1 MQGSLRSTA
10 KWEEG
15 AEWAPWAPFSPW
27 REPAQLPAPTPGRR
41 SSWGHVS
48 RAEGGRPPSLQLNC
62 CGSNALTTVTTSVFK
77 NSLCPSSGN
86 VISNLLKVC
95 GDGWGLPGWGGACL
109 LPHLAATPGGSWA
122 VAGPLGAPA
131 GKGKD
136 TAILGSA
143 VAGVGAALPG
153 GRGQIFAAGRPTG
166 RRVSG
171 PGSRWGSPLNLAWRR
186 PDLPG
191 QPRRGGAS
199 QSLECKR
206 AHTAHSPFPCLFKT
220 DVR

>member
-109 LPHLAATPGGSWA
+109 LPHLAATPGGSWVWLA
-122 VAGPLGAPA
+122 LSGLPLARARTRPYWAALWLELGLLCLGAEAKFLLPAGP
-131 GKGKD
+131 
-136 TAILGSA
+136 
-143 VAGVGAALPG
+143 
-153 GRGQIFAAGRPTG
+153 
-166 RRVSG
+166 
-171 PGSRWGSPLNLAWRR
+171 
-186 PDLPG
+186 
-191 QPRRGGAS
+191 RGGE
-199 QSLECKR
+199 SL
-206 AHTAHSPFPCLFKT
+206 AQVPDGGAL
-220 DVR
+220 